1 MAQDLLI
8 CSVEVLWIRVEIK
21 AGFSLL
27 RRWLPELTRLVL
39 AVWMGG
45 QSFAESAGAPT
56 QNSFVYQGR
65 LTDDAKTP
73 ADGTLYDFVFSLYAA
88 EANGAVVGIPVTNN
102 AVPVYGGVFVVN
114 LDFGYGVFNGTPRWL
129 QTTVRKKPASTF
141 QVLSPRQPL
150 SATPQAL
157 YALTV
162 ADGSVTAGKVTGL
175 LNAANIPGLDTSKI
189 VSGNLEDARL
199 TPNVALLNRTNV
211 FSSTNTFNGVVKATN
226 ANNQFT
232 GTFTGNGAALTALN
246 ATQMTTGE
254 LDPSRVPNLDA
265 GKITTGI
272 LGVTRVPDLDS
283 AKITSGTLALARIPN
298 LDATR
303 IPNLDAAKI
312 TTGNLGD
319 ARLTPNVAL
328 LNRTNVF
335 TSTNTFNGVVQA
347 TNASNQFTGT
357 FTGNG
362 AALTALNASQV
373 TTGVLDP
380 SRVPTLDAAKIASGI
395 LGVSRIPDLD
405 AAKITSG
412 TLALA
417 RIPNLDATR
426 IPNLDAA
433 KISTG
438 ELDPARVPTLDAA
451 KIASGILGVTR
462 IPDLDAAKIASG
474 TLALA
479 RIPNLDATRI
489 PNLDAAKITT
499 GELEDARLSP
509 NVALLNRTNVFT
521 STNTFKGAV
530 TATNANNQFTGTF
543 TGNGSAVTALNADQ
557 VTTGVLDPTRVP
569 TLDAGKITTGV
580 LGVTRIPDL
589 DAAKIT
595 SGTLVLARI
604 PNLDATRIPNLDAA
618 KISTGVLDPARV
630 PNLDA
635 NKITTGTLAA
645 DRIPSLDATKIGA
658 GTLADDRLGSGI
670 ARTSELAALQATVVA
685 LQATVAALAGG
696 SAGGTVISPN
706 PGDPA
711 LLGAGLRLTVTVAA
725 PGWVDDSAAATAPLP
740 RSGHTAVWTGQE
752 MIVWGG
758 NYLKGKYLSDGAS
771 YRPELSQWIPVALYH
786 APEARMNHSAVW
798 TGTEM
803 LVWGGYNGTDY
814 LAGGGRFTV
823 GNNLWVS
830 MSPSILSARER
841 HGAVWTGS
849 RWVIWGG
856 SNAGGR
862 LADGALYDPLT
873 DSWTLLPGTGA
884 PAPRAG
890 ASMVWAGDRLLVWGG
905 DGASGLPLN
914 TGAQLLFVNGL
925 PTAWSPINASG
936 APSAR
941 SGHTAVWTGQRLL
954 VWGGTSSAST
964 SVGDGAAYDPASN
977 SWQPLA
983 TANAPS
989 ARSLH
994 NAVWTGSEMV
1004 VYGGQTASGLTATGA
1019 AYDPAT
1025 DQWRVLGNPG
1035 SPQARTKAT
1044 AIWSGTEVIFFGGRG
1059 NTSALAALQR
1069 LNPQPAWYFFRK
1081 P

>member
-319 ARLTPNVAL
+319 ARLT
-328 LNRTNVF
+328 
-335 TSTNTFNGVVQA
+335 
-347 TNASNQFTGT
+347 
-357 FTGNG
+357 
-362 AALTALNASQV
+362 
-373 TTGVLDP
+373 
-380 SRVPTLDAAKIASGI
+380 
-395 LGVSRIPDLD
+395 
-405 AAKITSG
+405 
-412 TLALA
+412 
-417 RIPNLDATR
+417 
-426 IPNLDAA
+426 
-433 KISTG
+433 
-438 ELDPARVPTLDAA
+438 
-451 KIASGILGVTR
+451 
-462 IPDLDAAKIASG
+462 
-474 TLALA
+474 
-479 RIPNLDATRI
+479 
-489 PNLDAAKITT
+489 
-499 GELEDARLSP
+499 P

>member
-1 MAQDLLI
+1 
-8 CSVEVLWIRVEIK
+8 
-21 AGFSLL
+21 
-27 RRWLPELTRLVL
+27 
-39 AVWMGG
+39 MGG

-73 ADGTLYDFVFSLYAA
+73 ADGARYDFVFSLYAA
-88 EANGAVVGIPVTNN
+88 EANGTVVGIPVTNN

-129 QTTVRKKPASTF
+129 QTTVRKKPDSAF

-175 LNAANIPGLDTSKI
+175 LNAANIP
-189 VSGNLEDARL
+189 
-199 TPNVALLNRTNV
+199 
-211 FSSTNTFNGVVKATN
+211 
-226 ANNQFT
+226 
-232 GTFTGNGAALTALN
+232 
-246 ATQMTTGE
+246 
-254 LDPSRVPNLDA
+254 
-265 GKITTGI
+265 
-272 LGVTRVPDLDS
+272 
-283 AKITSGTLALARIPN
+283 
-298 LDATR
+298 
-303 IPNLDAAKI
+303 NLDAAKI
-312 TTGNLGD
+312 TTGNLED
-319 ARLTPNVAL
+319 ARLSPNVAL

-335 TSTNTFNGVVQA
+335 TSTNTFNGAVRA
-347 TNASNQFTGT
+347 TNANNQFTGT

-362 AALTALNASQV
+362 AAVTALNANQV

-380 SRVPTLDAAKIASGI
+380 ARMPTLDAAKIASGI

-433 KISTG
+433 KI
-438 ELDPARVPTLDAA
+438 
-451 KIASGILGVTR
+451 K
-462 IPDLDAAKIASG
+462 
-474 TLALA
+474 
-479 RIPNLDATRI
+479 
-489 PNLDAAKITT
+489 T
-499 GELEDARLSP
+499 GELEDARLTP

-521 STNTFKGAV
+521 STNTFNGV
-530 TATNANNQFTGTF
+530 VQATNANNQFTGTF
-543 TGNGSAVTALNADQ
+543 TGNGAAVTALNADQ

-595 SGTLVLARI
+595 SGTLALARI

-645 DRIPSLDATKIGA
+645 DRIPGLDATKIGA

-983 TANAPS
+983 TATAPS

-1004 VYGGQTASGLTATGA
+1004 VYGGQTASGMTSTGA